1 MTGWRNVL
9 LRSWQRVAVLS
20 CLLCLLSGPSSAA
33 SPSAAGIQFIASGA
47 TADPSPEIRRL
58 AQQALALHEA
68 GRLADAEATI
78 LKALDLQA
86 SAHSSS
92 TILPVLRYFLAS
104 IYVDEGRFN
113 DAESILKEVIAAI
126 GKQGGGDSV
135 GIVSPLSTLGN
146 MYARQGRYTE
156 AEPLLKRALGINQKG
171 SPGRPETAETLNA
184 LGSLYGKTGRLDVA
198 ESLFDQAIV
207 ILRASG
213 PSARDELAVA
223 LGNQG
228 VVEQTL
234 GNYPKAL
241 ARFHDAYL
249 TNLEIHGPD
258 HPFTIV
264 AMSNAG
270 VLYGLMGQYDQ
281 AEPLLQRSLDA
292 TTRLYGDDALQTA
305 HARTALGWV
314 ELGRNNAAGALAL
327 LRPSVDTYLRIRRVE
342 GRSATALAGG
352 VEEREVGR
360 AILGFLKA
368 ARAVSDDDPA
378 AAPELLD
385 AAFRVAQEA
394 HTGKAG
400 EALALTTA
408 RFAAGDS
415 PLAALIR
422 QQQDLADQWRRLSTD
437 LTTAY
442 ALPVAER
449 NPPAEDKARQSLAA
463 FEQQI
468 VLSDQQI
475 ATKFPAYATLAHP
488 DAIDLADAQH
498 LLRPDEALVTIAAF
512 GGENGE
518 GGYVFVVT
526 QTEAR
531 WRALDVG
538 LFDLNKRVFTLLCG
552 LDIDLW
558 SEGGG
563 KRCAELTHVDRP
575 TGDRLPFDAAAAHS
589 LYATLFGD
597 LAPMLAGKTLLVVAP
612 DPLASLPL
620 QVLVTA
626 PPATALPAADA
637 EYRPISWLGR
647 SNPIAVLPSV
657 AGLAGLRAGGMVPPA
672 PLPFIGFGD
681 PSLIGSRRCPP
692 VDDVSDTCPGDG
704 GPPSATVAANFPA
717 GGSPGAIETLF
728 RGGGIDVDA
737 VRALC
742 PLPETAVELH
752 CVAASLAAANS
763 TVRTGGAATLT
774 ALRQE
779 QLDQYRVVEFAT
791 HGLVAGALKTD
802 SGALTEPVLVLTPDD
817 AASDDG
823 LLRASEIATL
833 KLNADWVVLS
843 ACNTAAGDS
852 LGGEAMSG
860 LASAFIYAGAR
871 ALLVSHW
878 PVGSDAAVRLTTR
891 AFAEIAKD
899 PAIGRAEA
907 LRRAMVALIDDGGE
921 GDALPSTWAPFSLV
935 GDDGS
940 LAVGG

>member
-1 MTGWRNVL
+1 M
-9 LRSWQRVAVLS
+9 
-20 CLLCLLSGPSSAA
+20 
-33 SPSAAGIQFIASGA
+33 
-47 TADPSPEIRRL
+47 
-58 AQQALALHEA
+58 
-68 GRLADAEATI
+68 ADAEGTI

-126 GKQGGGDSV
+126 EKQGGGDSV

-241 ARFHDAYL
+241 IRFHDAYL

-292 TTRLYGDDALQTA
+292 TARLYGDDALQTA

-327 LRPSVDTYLRIRRVE
+327 LRPAVDAYFRIRRVE
-342 GRSATALAGG
+342 SRSATALADG
-352 VEEREVGR
+352 VEEREVSR

-385 AAFRVAQEA
+385 AAFRAAQEA

-408 RFAAGDS
+408 RFAAGDG

-422 QQQDLADQWRRLSTD
+422 QEQDLADHWRGLSAD
-437 LTTAY
+437 LTAAY

-449 NPPAEDKARQSLAA
+449 NPPAEDKARQNLAGL
-463 FEQQI
+463 EQQI
-468 VLSDQQI
+468 VQTDQQI
-475 ATKFPAYATLAHP
+475 ATKFPTYATLAHP
-488 DAIDLADAQH
+488 DAIDLAAAQH
-498 LLRPDEALVTIAAF
+498 LLRADEALVTIAAF

-518 GGYVFVVT
+518 GAYVFIVT
-526 QTEAR
+526 QSEAR
-531 WRALDVG
+531 WRVLDVG
-538 LFDLNKRVFTLLCG
+538 LSDLTKQVFTLLCG

-558 SEGGG
+558 SDDGSR
-563 KRCAELTHVDRP
+563 RCAGLTHVDQP
-575 TGDRLPFDAAAAHS
+575 TDHLPFDAGAAYS

-597 LAPMLAGKTLLVVAP
+597 LAQMLAGKTLLVVAP

-620 QVLVTA
+620 QVLVTQ
-626 PPATALPAADA
+626 PPAKARPTTDT
-637 EYRPISWLGR
+637 EYRAVSWLGR

-657 AGLAGLRAGGMVPPA
+657 AGLAGLRTGGMIAAA
-672 PLPFIGFGD
+672 PSPFIGFGD
-681 PSLIGSRRCPP
+681 PTLIGSRRCPKY
-692 VDDVSDTCPGDG
+692 DVPGTCPGET
-704 GPPSATVAANFPA
+704 GPASVAVVAELQQ

-742 PLPETAVELH
+742 PLPETALELH
-752 CVAASLAAANS
+752 CVAESLDAPAS
-763 TVRTGGAATLT
+763 TVRTGAAATLS
-774 ALRQE
+774 ALRRE

-791 HGLVAGALKTD
+791 HGLVAGDLKTD

-817 AASDDG
+817 SAGDDG

-843 ACNTAAGDS
+843 ACNTAAGDT

-878 PVGSDAAVRLTTR
+878 PVGSDAAVRLTSRT
-891 AFAEIAKD
+891 FAEIAKD

-935 GDDGS
+935 GEGS
-940 LAVGG
+940 ALASGG